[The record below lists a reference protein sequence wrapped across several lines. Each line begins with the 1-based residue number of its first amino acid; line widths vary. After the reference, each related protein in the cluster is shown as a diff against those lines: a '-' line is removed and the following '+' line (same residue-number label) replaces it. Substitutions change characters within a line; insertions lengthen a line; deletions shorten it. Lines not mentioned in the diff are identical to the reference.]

1 MKTVYST
8 IIFLDDITSYSTTTL
23 PKDSEIIDVEYES
36 PSYLRF
42 YYLTEG
48 DYNDTRIFNFAL
60 LKENIPSNIDV
71 ENYTFLKT
79 VEIKELN
86 LEILINN
93 TENNSKINQD
103 VVERFFIFYE
113 KVLTEN
119 EKTHLKRKRVLDN
132 ILVK

>member
-93 TENNSKINQD
+93 NENNSKINQD

>member
-1 MKTVYST
+1 MKTIYST
-8 IIFLDDITSYSTTTL
+8 IIFLDDISSYSTTTL

-48 DYNDTRIFNFAL
+48 DYNDTRIFNFAF

-93 TENNSKINQD
+93 NENNSKINQD

>member
-1 MKTVYST
+1 MKTIYST
-8 IIFLDDITSYSTTTL
+8 IIFLDDISSYSTTTL
-23 PKDSEIIDVEYES
+23 PKDSEIIDVEYDS

-48 DYNDTRIFNFAL
+48 DYNDTRIFNFAF

-93 TENNSKINQD
+93 NENNSKINQD

>member
-1 MKTVYST
+1 MKTIYSD
-8 IIFLDDITSYSTTTL
+8 ILYLDDISSYSTTTL
-23 PKDSEIIDVEYES
+23 PEDSEIIDVEYES

-42 YYLTEG
+42 YYLTKG

-60 LKENIPSNIDV
+60 LKENVTSNNDLK
-71 ENYTFLKT
+71 NYTFIKKIEL
-79 VEIKELN
+79 KELN
-86 LEILINN
+86 LEISINN

-103 VVERFFIFYE
+103 VTERFFIFYE

-119 EKTHLKRKRVLDN
+119 EKIHFKRKSVLDN

>member
-1 MKTVYST
+1 MKTIYST
-8 IIFLDDITSYSTTTL
+8 IIFLDDISSYSTTTL
-23 PKDSEIIDVEYES
+23 PKDSEIIDVEYDS

-48 DYNDTRIFNFAL
+48 DYNDIRIFNFAF

-93 TENNSKINQD
+93 NENNSKINQD

>member
-1 MKTVYST
+1 MKTIYST
-8 IIFLDDITSYSTTTL
+8 IIFLDDISSYSTTTL
-23 PKDSEIIDVEYES
+23 PKDSEIIDVEYDS

-48 DYNDTRIFNFAL
+48 DYNDTRIFNFAF
-60 LKENIPSNIDV
+60 LKENMPSNIDV

-93 TENNSKINQD
+93 NENNSKINQD

>member
-86 LEILINN
+86 LEI
-93 TENNSKINQD
+93 
-103 VVERFFIFYE
+103 
-113 KVLTEN
+113 
-119 EKTHLKRKRVLDN
+119 
-132 ILVK
+132 

>member
-1 MKTVYST
+1 MKTIYST
-8 IIFLDDITSYSTTTL
+8 IIFLDDISSYSTTTL
-23 PKDSEIIDVEYES
+23 PKDSEIIDVEYDS

-60 LKENIPSNIDV
+60 LKENMPTNNDL
-71 ENYTFLKT
+71 EDYTFLKT

-93 TENNSKINQD
+93 NENDSKINQD

-119 EKTHLKRKRVLDN
+119 EKIHLKRKRALDN